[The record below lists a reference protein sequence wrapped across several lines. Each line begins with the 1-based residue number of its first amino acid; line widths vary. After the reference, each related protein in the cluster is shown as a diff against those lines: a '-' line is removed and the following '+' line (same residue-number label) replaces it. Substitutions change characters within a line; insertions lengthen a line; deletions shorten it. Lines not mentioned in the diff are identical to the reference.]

1 MWHGHSQNVYEAE
14 KSISRV
20 GLKFHGGQRAYG
32 SRQVT

>member
-1 MWHGHSQNVYEAE
+1 MWHDYSQNIYEPE
-14 KSISRV
+14 IFISRV